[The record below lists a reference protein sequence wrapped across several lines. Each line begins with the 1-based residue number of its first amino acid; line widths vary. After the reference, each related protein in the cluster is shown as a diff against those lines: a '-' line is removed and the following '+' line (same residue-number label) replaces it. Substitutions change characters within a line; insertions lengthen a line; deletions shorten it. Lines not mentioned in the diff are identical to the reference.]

1 MERQTVK
8 CIKIDFADGVDVVL
22 IDKTFKPIEEGSDF
36 NDEKRIH
43 THPYYE
49 IFFCGDCPL
58 KIIDEY
64 GESFYRR
71 RIVVIP
77 PFFSHYAVSGAG
89 TFRFFLQPKNP
100 DRGKGLFGCDPAEKK
115 SVVCADVNEDD
126 FFYLK
131 KAYECFIKYPSDAT
145 KLKMLIE
152 LILFNTAEHFNERRV
167 SDVPV
172 SDCPSAEYAFEIE
185 KAISGCVNERITLS
199 DVAAALYLSEKQ
211 TSRIII
217 KNYGKPLSAVISDRR
232 LTAAALLL
240 KNTDKSV
247 SQIAFETGFNTE
259 CSFFDLFKRKYGLTP
274 LSYRK
279 QFLHE

>member
-1 MERQTVK
+1 MERQTAK
-8 CIKIDFADGVDVVL
+8 CIKIDCVDGVDVAL
-22 IDKTFKPIEEGSDF
+22 IDKTFKPIEEGCDF

-58 KIIDEY
+58 KITDEH
-64 GESFYRR
+64 GENFYRR

-89 TFRFFLQPKNP
+89 TFRFFLQPK
-100 DRGKGLFGCDPAEKK
+100 DSAQEKGLFGCDISGKK
-115 SVVCADVNEDD
+115 AVVCADVREDD

-131 KAYECFIKYPSDAT
+131 KAYECFIGSPSETT
-145 KLKMLIE
+145 KLKLLVE
-152 LILFNTAEHFNERRV
+152 LILLETAERFDERRACKAD
-167 SDVPV
+167 S

-211 TSRIII
+211 TSQIII
-217 KNYGKPLSAVISDRR
+217 KNYGKPLSAVIADRR

-259 CSFFDLFKRKYGLTP
+259 CRFFELFKRKYSLTP
-274 LSYRK
+274 LTYRK

>member
-1 MERQTVK
+1 
-8 CIKIDFADGVDVVL
+8 
-22 IDKTFKPIEEGSDF
+22 
-36 NDEKRIH
+36 
-43 THPYYE
+43 
-49 IFFCGDCPL
+49 
-58 KIIDEY
+58 
-64 GESFYRR
+64 
-71 RIVVIP
+71 
-77 PFFSHYAVSGAG
+77 
-89 TFRFFLQPKNP
+89 
-100 DRGKGLFGCDPAEKK
+100 
-115 SVVCADVNEDD
+115 
-126 FFYLK
+126 
-131 KAYECFIKYPSDAT
+131 
-145 KLKMLIE
+145 MLD
-152 LILFNTAEHFNERRV
+152 TAERFDERRV
-167 SDVPV
+167 SDVSA

-259 CSFFDLFKRKYGLTP
+259 CRFFDLFKRKYGLTP

>member
-1 MERQTVK
+1 
-8 CIKIDFADGVDVVL
+8 
-22 IDKTFKPIEEGSDF
+22 
-36 NDEKRIH
+36 
-43 THPYYE
+43 
-49 IFFCGDCPL
+49 
-58 KIIDEY
+58 
-64 GESFYRR
+64 
-71 RIVVIP
+71 
-77 PFFSHYAVSGAG
+77 
-89 TFRFFLQPKNP
+89 
-100 DRGKGLFGCDPAEKK
+100 
-115 SVVCADVNEDD
+115 
-126 FFYLK
+126 
-131 KAYECFIKYPSDAT
+131 
-145 KLKMLIE
+145 MLIE
-152 LILFNTAEHFNERRV
+152 LILFNAAEHFNERRI

-185 KAISGCVNERITLS
+185 KAISGCINEKITLS

-217 KNYGKPLSAVISDRR
+217 KNYGKPLSAVIADRR

-259 CSFFDLFKRKYGLTP
+259 CRFFDLFKRKYGLTP